1 MENTAVDNQPYV
13 VTDIANAPEDGDT
26 SGGWH
31 EVKVEVTAEAVE
43 SVAELLAR
51 HAYNEGVVV
60 EEAYRQDEDGENF
73 VIDPTRPVV
82 VTAYIHADARALEAR
97 TLIEQGLG
105 YLRQIGGVQQA
116 VWSMRAEEDWANNWK
131 EHFPVLRL
139 GKRFVVRPSWREYE
153 ALPDDLVIHL
163 DPGMAFGTGLHPSTE
178 MCMLFL
184 EETDVT
190 GLDVLDVG
198 AGSGILSV
206 AAMLQGANA
215 VTAVEI
221 DPVAAKSLVAN
232 VALNDMNE
240 QITTV
245 SSDII
250 TAGLEGAYPVILA
263 NIIARILADIADSVV
278 ALAAPT
284 CRIIA
289 GGIIE
294 EREALVVEAYGRHG
308 FVVTGRRQA
317 ADWVSLTLDRG

>member
-1 MENTAVDNQPYV
+1 MDNNPDGI
-13 VTDIANAPEDGDT
+13 TDIPNAPEDGDT

-31 EVKVEVTAEAVE
+31 EVKVDVTAEAVE
-43 SVAELLAR
+43 SVTELLAR

-73 VIDPTRPVV
+73 IIDPTRPVT
-82 VTAYIHADARALEAR
+82 VTAYIPADPRALEAR
-97 TLIEQGLG
+97 SQIEQGLG
-105 YLRQIGGVQQA
+105 FLRQIGGVGEP
-116 VWSMRAEEDWANNWK
+116 VWAMRAEEDWANNWK

-139 GKRFVVRPSWREYE
+139 GQRFVVRPSWREYE
-153 ALPDDLVIHL
+153 PLPDDLVIHL

-206 AAMLQGANA
+206 AAMLQGAA
-215 VTAVEI
+215 SVMAVEI
-221 DPVAAKSLVAN
+221 DPVAAKSLAAN
-232 VALNDMNE
+232 VALNEMGE
-240 QITTV
+240 QISVV

-250 TAGLEGAYPVILA
+250 TAGLKGAYPVILA
-263 NIIARILADIADSVV
+263 NIIARILADVADAVA

-294 EREALVVEAYGRHG
+294 EREHLVLEAYGRHG
-308 FVVTGRRQA
+308 FVVTGRRTA

>member
-1 MENTAVDNQPYV
+1 MDNNPDGI
-13 VTDIANAPEDGDT
+13 TDIANAPDDGDT

-43 SVAELLAR
+43 SVSELLAR
-51 HAYNEGVVV
+51 HAYNEGIVV

-73 VIDPTRPVV
+73 VIDPTRPVI
-82 VTAYIHADARALEAR
+82 VTAYIPADARALEAR
-97 TLIEQGLG
+97 SQIEQGLG
-105 YLRQIGGVQQA
+105 FLRQIGGVGEPA
-116 VWSMRAEEDWANNWK
+116 WAMRAEEDWANNWK

-139 GKRFVVRPSWREYE
+139 GQRFVVRPTWRDYE
-153 ALPDDLVIHL
+153 PLANDLVIHL

-198 AGSGILSV
+198 AGSGILAV

-221 DPVAAKSLVAN
+221 DPVAAKSLEAN
-232 VALNDMNE
+232 VELNGMGA

-250 TAGLEGAYPVILA
+250 TAGLEGSYPVILA
-263 NIIARILADIADSVV
+263 NIIARILADVADSVV

-294 EREALVVEAYGRHG
+294 EREHLVLEAYGRHG
-308 FVVTGRRQA
+308 FVVTGRRKA
-317 ADWVSLTLDRG
+317 ADWVSLTLERG